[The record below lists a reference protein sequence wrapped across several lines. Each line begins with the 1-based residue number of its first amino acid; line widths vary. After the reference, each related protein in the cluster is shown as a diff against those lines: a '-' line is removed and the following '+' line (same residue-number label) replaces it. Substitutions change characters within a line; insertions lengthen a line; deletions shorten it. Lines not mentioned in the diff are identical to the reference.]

1 MQSRTRLAKQLIGH
15 IKQVQS
21 HLRSG
26 QPSAWS
32 GLNVTMPQAKTL
44 FLLADGPQRMTG
56 IAKRLSVEMPSATTM
71 IDRLVCKGLV
81 ERRQDPA
88 DRRAVVCSITA
99 AGMEAVE
106 RFWSVRAARME
117 SFIATLSDEELEG
130 VVPAMKILSDATR
143 RPSAVGGE
151 NGTRELLKRT
161 EQVEEVRR

>member
-1 MQSRTRLAKQLIGH
+1 MQSRTRLAEKLIKH
-15 IKQVQS
+15 LKQVQS

-44 FLLADGPQRMTG
+44 FLLADGPRRMSG

-71 IDRLVCKGLV
+71 IDRLVVKGLV

-88 DRRAVVCSITA
+88 DRRAVVCSITE

-106 RFWSVRAARME
+106 RFWSIRAARME
-117 SFIATLSDEELEG
+117 SFVASLTDEELET
-130 VVPAMKILSDATR
+130 VAPAMEILSDATH
-143 RPSAVGGE
+143 RPSSEEG
-151 NGTRELLKRT
+151 NGRPEKSDLAMKTEETRL
-161 EQVEEVRR
+161 